1 MGRPVLVEL
10 DSELDCLRKAAGET
24 ICCEEA
30 VVAVDYDAGWKGAED
45 TDSLEMVEVVL
56 EDWQESIIC

>member
-10 DSELDCLRKAAGET
+10 DSELDCPGKAAGET

-30 VVAVDYDAGWKGAED
+30 VVAVDDDAGWKGAED
-45 TDSLEMVEVVL
+45 SDSLEMEEVVL